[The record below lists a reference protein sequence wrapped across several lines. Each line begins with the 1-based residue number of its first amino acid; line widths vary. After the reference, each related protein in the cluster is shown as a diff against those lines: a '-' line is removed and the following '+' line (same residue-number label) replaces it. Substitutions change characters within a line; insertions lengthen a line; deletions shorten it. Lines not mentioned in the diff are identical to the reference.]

1 MQTIIIEEIDKSAFR
16 TRLNTVINRYNKERI
31 FNIDTGCSFDGE
43 LILFYAI
50 IIVEGNPLDYDK
62 S

>member
-1 MQTIIIEEIDKSAFR
+1 MHTIIIEEMDKSAFR
-16 TRLNTVINRYNKERI
+16 ARLDTIINRYNKERI
-31 FNIDTGCSFDGE
+31 FNIDTGCSFDGGVR
-43 LILFYAI
+43 LFYAI